1 MDVVLV
7 QKRVTFSLQ
16 NIRNSQ
22 LAFLLLYCNVIFTMS
37 DHFLTNATGFSHCPK
52 YYQNNRFVLFL
63 WVLITLIFVVDS
75 WATHRYNNYL
85 IFENTFRNLLQQKS
99 LYAWYPAY
107 HEDANHY
114 GPIFSVLI
122 APFALMHNWIG
133 LLFWNL
139 FNCFLL
145 FKAIQTLPL
154 SEDKKVI
161 IGYIAIPCLIESMLN
176 QQFNAGAGALMIL
189 SYTQINKGGG
199 IWSALCIVLGTFIKL
214 YGIVG
219 LVFFFFAKKKPVFVL
234 WLIMWSIVIFLLP
247 MLFASPDFVAQ
258 SYIDWKNSLIGKN
271 MINVS
276 GGGDISIMGFFRQLF
291 DIPKVSNLLFLTL
304 GTLLFMLPFL
314 YVTYFSKS
322 KFQLM
327 ILSSVLLFPVLFST
341 GAEDC
346 TFIISITGVGIW
358 YVNENNKVL
367 KNVLLPILLFI
378 TCNFPLLL
386 FPTFAKA
393 HHLSLSIISFPYFL
407 VWLRVINIA
416 INDKLVYEE
425 QTEPKMVTA
434 LAD

>member
-1 MDVVLV
+1 ML
-7 QKRVTFSLQ
+7 
-16 NIRNSQ
+16 N
-22 LAFLLLYCNVIFTMS
+22 
-37 DHFLTNATGFSHCPK
+37 HFLTNATGLSQRPK

-63 WVLITLIFVVDS
+63 WVLITLIFVIDS
-75 WATHRYNNYL
+75 WVTHRYNNYL
-85 IFENTFRNLLQQKS
+85 IFENTFRNLLQEKS

-114 GPIFSVLI
+114 GPIFSLLI

-145 FKAIQTLPL
+145 FKAVQTLPL

-176 QQFNAGAGALMIL
+176 QQFNAGAAALMIL
-189 SYTQINKGGG
+189 SYTQINKGRG

-219 LVFFFFAKKKPVFVL
+219 LVFFFFAKKKPAFVL

-247 MLFASPDFVAQ
+247 MLFSSPEFVAQ

-276 GGGDISIMGFFRQLF
+276 GGGDISIMGFFRQLL
-291 DIPKVSNLLFLTL
+291 DQSGISNLFFITI
-304 GTLLFMLPFL
+304 GSLLFMLPFSRIAS
-314 YVTYFSKS
+314 FSKS

-327 ILSSVLLFPVLFST
+327 ILSSVMLFPVLFST

-346 TFIISITGVGIW
+346 TFIISIIGVGIW
-358 YVNENNKVL
+358 YVKENNKAL
-367 KNVLLPILLFI
+367 KKVLLPVLLVI

-386 FPTFAKA
+386 IPLFAKA
-393 HHLSLSIISFPYFL
+393 HPLSLAIISFPYFL

-416 INDKLVYEE
+416 MKNKLVYEE
-425 QTEPKMVTA
+425 ETEPEMVTA
-434 LAD
+434 LVD

>member
-1 MDVVLV
+1 ML
-7 QKRVTFSLQ
+7 
-16 NIRNSQ
+16 N
-22 LAFLLLYCNVIFTMS
+22 
-37 DHFLTNATGFSHCPK
+37 HFLTSAPGASQRPK
-52 YYQNNRFVLFL
+52 FYQSNRFVLFL
-63 WVLITLIFVVDS
+63 WVLITLIFVIDS
-75 WATHRYNNYL
+75 WVTHRYNNYL

-114 GPIFSVLI
+114 GPIFSLLI

-145 FKAIQTLPL
+145 FKAVQTLPL
-154 SEDKKVI
+154 TEDKKVI

-176 QQFNAGAGALMIL
+176 QQFNAGAAALMIL
-189 SYTQINKGGG
+189 SYTQINKGRG

-247 MLFASPDFVAQ
+247 MLFASPGFVAH

-276 GGGDISIMGFFRQLF
+276 GGGDISIMGFFRQLL
-291 DIPKVSNLLFLTL
+291 DQSGISNLFFITI
-304 GTLLFMLPFL
+304 GSLLFMLPFSRIAS
-314 YVTYFSKS
+314 FSKS

-327 ILSSVLLFPVLFST
+327 ILSSVMLFPVLFST

-346 TFIISITGVGIW
+346 TFIISIIGVGIW
-358 YVNENNKVL
+358 YVKENNKAL
-367 KNVLLPILLFI
+367 KKVLLPVLLVI

-386 FPTFAKA
+386 IPLFAKA
-393 HHLSLSIISFPYFL
+393 HPLSLSIISFPYFL

-416 INDKLVYEE
+416 IKNKLVHEE
-425 QTEPKMVTA
+425 GTEPEMVTA
-434 LAD
+434 LVD